1 VKALEVSLSWDNPD
15 GTEEYIENIDLEGEN
30 NYIVPQSKEPT
41 KLTEEEI
48 DRLALVVD
56 NVFNIYFD
64 K

>member
-48 DRLALVVD
+48 DRLGLCGR
-56 NVFNIYFD
+56 
-64 K
+64 